1 MMYCKHCGQPLAPGA
16 VECPVC
22 HTPTNAT
29 YTAQQSTQPQGDPYG
44 QQAYSQPQGDSYG
57 QQAQGQTQGD
67 PYGQQAYSQAQGDP
81 YGQQNG
87 SRSQPY
93 NGWGN
98 VYQPPYGQPTNDLQY
113 RQMMEKADNAYILAV
128 LGLILGIFFGPL
140 FGWIMGGIALSNS
153 RQAYELTGYEKAHN
167 AMNIAKWAI
176 GVSTVI
182 FVLAVLIIL
191 LVTTVFSAGVL
202 GSLY

>member
-16 VECPVC
+16 TECPVC
-22 HTPTNAT
+22 HTPSGESR
-29 YTAQQSTQPQGDPYG
+29 TAQQNTQPQGDPYG
-44 QQAYSQPQGDSYG
+44 QQAYSQPQGD
-57 QQAQGQTQGD
+57 
-67 PYGQQAYSQAQGDP
+67 PYGQQAYSQPQGHS
-81 YGQQNG
+81 YSQQDYNQG
-87 SRSQPY
+87 QPY

-98 VYQPPYGQPTNDLQY
+98 TYQPPYSPPMNELQY
-113 RQMMEKADNAYILAV
+113 RQMIEKADNAYILAI

-153 RQAYELTGYEKAHN
+153 RQAYEFTGYEKAHT

-176 GVSTVI
+176 GVSTAI
-182 FVLAVLIIL
+182 FVIALIVIL
-191 LVTTVFSAGVL
+191 LVLTVFSAGVL